1 MKISALVPH
10 NRHPSI
16 SDDSH
21 LDPLALRRSERQE
34 ETVLGF
40 LAGMLRHAFAG
51 RDARREAY
59 LASSADLKD
68 YEHRLKSWDEEE
80 ERDQRFRQALWP

>member
-1 MKISALVPH
+1 VKISALVPRD
-10 NRHPSI
+10 RHPSI
-16 SDDSH
+16 SGDSH
-21 LDPLALRRSERQE
+21 LDPLAVRRSERQV

-40 LAGMLRHAFAG
+40 LAGMLRHAFSC

-68 YEHRLKSWDEEE
+68 YEHRLKSWHEEE
-80 ERDQRFRQALWP
+80 ERDRRFREALWP